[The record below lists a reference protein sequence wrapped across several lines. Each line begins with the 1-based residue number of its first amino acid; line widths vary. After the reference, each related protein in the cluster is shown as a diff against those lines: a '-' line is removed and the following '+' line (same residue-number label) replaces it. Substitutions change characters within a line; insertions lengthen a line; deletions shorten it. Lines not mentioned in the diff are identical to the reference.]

1 MCVLHGWTREIIAHS
16 HTACV
21 VSGTATVETALF
33 GTPSVIAYKT
43 NPLTYWI
50 AKRVVRVPY
59 IGMVNILAGE
69 RIVNELIQ
77 KQMTPEN
84 LAQEMESLIYDNAYR
99 NTMIT
104 LALSGLWHGAAW
116 NFVLWGVLQ
125 GVMLCIQRAIVQI
138 RRALGW
144 YHPDRPLPV
153 WRLCAG
159 ILFFFV
165 LTCYAKMIF
174 RARSVE
180 QIVDYTWILF
190 TQFGDFSLSISRP
203 TLAALVGIPLL
214 FLYDLQQY
222 RTDDPQWYLSM
233 PPSVRGLQYASV
245 VFILLL
251 GLSNAPA
258 QFIYF
263 QF

>member
-1 MCVLHGWTREIIAHS
+1 LGFDLMLNFH
-16 HTACV
+16 
-21 VSGTATVETALF
+21 
-33 GTPSVIAYKT
+33 
-43 NPLTYWI
+43 
-50 AKRVVRVPY
+50 VPY
-59 IGMVNILAGE
+59 FCRSPGE
-69 RIVNELIQ
+69 YWQRWHI
-77 KQMTPEN
+77 
-84 LAQEMESLIYDNAYR
+84 SLSSWMRDYVFFPLGGSRNGQFNAYR

-125 GVMLCIQRAIVQI
+125 GIMLCIQRAIVQI

-159 ILFFFV
+159 ILFFFIV
-165 LTCYAKMIF
+165 TCFAKMIF

-180 QIVDYTWILF
+180 QIVDYTLILF

-203 TLAALVGIPLL
+203 TLAALVGMPLL
-214 FLYDLQQY
+214 FLCDLQQY
-222 RTDDPQWYLSM
+222 RTDNPQWYLSM